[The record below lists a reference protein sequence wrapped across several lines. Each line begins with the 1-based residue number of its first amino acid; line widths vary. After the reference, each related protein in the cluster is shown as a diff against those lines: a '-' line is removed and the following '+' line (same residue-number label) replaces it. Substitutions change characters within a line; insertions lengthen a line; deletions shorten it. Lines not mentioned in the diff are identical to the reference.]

1 MLTGWL
7 LSRVFPSAGRAGA
20 GFFNNTSIY
29 ISLHHDSIL
38 RVFGCGPRLTMRIDE
53 GTLFAH
59 ALVGLNYA
67 RVSGLGTFPLP
78 EVGDGL
84 SETAFAVK
92 FSGDADINVGDWGAF
107 RMGQIDYIADHFADE
122 WRWTYRA
129 GIGFVFK
136 FGY

>member
-1 MLTGWL
+1 VLDGLEQGSLTTL
-7 LSRVFPSAGRAGA
+7 LYTFLCITTQFYEFLV
-20 GFFNNTSIY
+20 
-29 ISLHHDSIL
+29 
-38 RVFGCGPRLTMRIDE
+38 GPRLTMRIDE

-67 RVSGLGTFPLP
+67 RVSGLGTFPLL

-84 SETAFAVK
+84 SETAFAVE
-92 FSGDADINVGDWGAF
+92 FGGDADINVGDWGAF
-107 RMGQIDYIADHFADE
+107 SMVQIDYIADHFADE